1 MFAIAFDMVVAQL
14 EKNYG
19 EPYNN
24 AYYEIKQVLADY
36 DFVNL
41 QGSVY
46 LTTNPSL
53 ANLYDATQ
61 ALSSIEWFR
70 NSVRDIRGFKV
81 EDWSDFTESVKNPE
95 KNRREPKARKRF
107 AK

>member
-1 MFAIAFDMVVAQL
+1 MYAIAFDMRIAELVDH
-14 EKNYG
+14 YG

-24 AYYEIKQVLADY
+24 AYYEIKQVLGDY

-46 LTTNPSL
+46 LTANTSMV
-53 ANLYDATQ
+53 NLYNAIR

-70 NSVRDIRGFKV
+70 NSVRDIRAFKV
-81 EDWSDFTESVKNPE
+81 EDWSDFTESVKYPE
-95 KNRREPKARKRF
+95 LFRKTRGG
-107 AK
+107 KR

>member
-1 MFAIAFDMVVAQL
+1 MFAIAFDMVVAHL
-14 EKNYG
+14 EANYG

-24 AYYEIKQVLADY
+24 AYYEIKHVLADY

-46 LTTNPSL
+46 LTTNTSL
-53 ANLYDATQ
+53 ANLYNAIQ

-70 NSVRDIRGFKV
+70 NSVRDIRAFKV
-81 EDWSDFTESVKNPE
+81 EDWSDFTDSVKHPE
-95 KNRREPKARKRF
+95 KNQRKPKPRRK
-107 AK
+107 